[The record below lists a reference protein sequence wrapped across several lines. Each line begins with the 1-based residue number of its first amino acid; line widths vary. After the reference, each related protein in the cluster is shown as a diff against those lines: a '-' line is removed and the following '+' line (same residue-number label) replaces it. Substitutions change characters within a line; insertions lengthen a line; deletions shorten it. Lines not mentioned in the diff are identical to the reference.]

1 MKKYLKYCKD
11 AVPVILFVIISV
23 AYFWNPIQGH
33 KVLTGTD
40 HTGAVGAGVEINEYR
55 SQHNGETPRWT
66 NTLFSGMPT
75 YQLAP
80 SYDSTNTLGTI
91 KAWYT
96 LGLPDV
102 AAYVFI
108 MLLGF
113 YIMLRCFDFKVWM
126 AALGAVIWAF
136 SSYFFIIIA
145 AGHIWKVFTL
155 AFIPPTI
162 GGMALC
168 YRGRYAWG
176 VIVTALF
183 MGLQILS
190 NHVQM
195 TYYFMFVIGLMSLG
209 WLVES
214 IRKGD
219 RGLGWLKSSCVFAT
233 GCILGVAMN
242 ASNLYHTWEYQKESM
257 RGKSELTHVTKN
269 PEDQTSSGLE
279 RSYITAWSYG
289 IDETWTLLVPNTKG
303 GASMPLSR
311 SQEAMEKA
319 DNRFLQIY
327 QQMGQYWGDQPGTSG
342 PVYVGAFVCM
352 LFVLCLLIVR
362 GPMSWALLIATMLSI
377 ALSWGRNFMGFTDFF
392 LDYVPMY
399 DKFRTVASILVIA
412 EFTMPL
418 MAVMALRRFI
428 EDPECIKVKLPFT
441 NRKVNALWLSFGITA
456 GICML
461 FYVMPDVFFGSYISQ
476 SESQMF
482 DDAVAAGYIPSDI
495 YSQIRSNLFEMRR
508 TVFQAD
514 CMRSF
519 IVIAIGTG
527 MLLLYYFRKI
537 KAVPM
542 VIGITLLCLVD
553 MWGVNTRYLNK
564 DMFIYPTSVEQTFA
578 KTEADELIL
587 EDQSPYYR
595 TLDMSCSTFNSNDAS
610 YWHKSIGGY
619 HAAKLRRYQELIE
632 AHISPEMNRIQK
644 NIAQTEQ
651 GMFLQG
657 GDSIF
662 PVLDMLNM
670 KYVILAIQGG
680 SKIAVQNPSAM
691 GNAWFVDEVRNV
703 GNADSELSMLN
714 KVDLHKV
721 AVSSPSASC
730 KDAEWMS
737 GYTSAQDSTAT
748 VTLTS
753 YGPVEL
759 KYRANSKNGG
769 IIVFSDIYYPGW
781 RATVNGSEV
790 PVGRVDYVLRAV
802 KVPAGECEITMF
814 FDPKTVHTTEAVAYS
829 AMAFLALIALCILAA
844 TAWRRK
850 KQNRLTVNS

>member
-1 MKKYLKYCKD
+1 
-11 AVPVILFVIISV
+11 
-23 AYFWNPIQGH
+23 
-33 KVLTGTD
+33 
-40 HTGAVGAGVEINEYR
+40 
-55 SQHNGETPRWT
+55 
-66 NTLFSGMPT
+66 
-75 YQLAP
+75 
-80 SYDSTNTLGTI
+80 
-91 KAWYT
+91 
-96 LGLPDV
+96 
-102 AAYVFI
+102 
-108 MLLGF
+108 
-113 YIMLRCFDFKVWM
+113 
-126 AALGAVIWAF
+126 
-136 SSYFFIIIA
+136 
-145 AGHIWKVFTL
+145 
-155 AFIPPTI
+155 
-162 GGMALC
+162 
-168 YRGRYAWG
+168 
-176 VIVTALF
+176 
-183 MGLQILS
+183 
-190 NHVQM
+190 
-195 TYYFMFVIGLMSLG
+195 
-209 WLVES
+209 
-214 IRKGD
+214 
-219 RGLGWLKSSCVFAT
+219 
-233 GCILGVAMN
+233 
-242 ASNLYHTWEYQKESM
+242 
-257 RGKSELTHVTKN
+257 
-269 PEDQTSSGLE
+269 
-279 RSYITAWSYG
+279 
-289 IDETWTLLVPNTKG
+289 
-303 GASMPLSR
+303 
-311 SQEAMEKA
+311 
-319 DNRFLQIY
+319 
-327 QQMGQYWGDQPGTSG
+327 
-342 PVYVGAFVCM
+342 
-352 LFVLCLLIVR
+352 
-362 GPMSWALLIATMLSI
+362 
-377 ALSWGRNFMGFTDFF
+377 
-392 LDYVPMY
+392 
-399 DKFRTVASILVIA
+399 
-412 EFTMPL
+412 
-418 MAVMALRRFI
+418 
-428 EDPECIKVKLPFT
+428 
-441 NRKVNALWLSFGITA
+441 
-456 GICML
+456 
-461 FYVMPDVFFGSYISQ
+461 
-476 SESQMF
+476 
-482 DDAVAAGYIPSDI
+482 
-495 YSQIRSNLFEMRR
+495 
-508 TVFQAD
+508 
-514 CMRSF
+514 
-519 IVIAIGTG
+519 
-527 MLLLYYFRKI
+527 
-537 KAVPM
+537 M

-564 DMFIYPTSVEQTFA
+564 NMFIYPTSVEQTFA

-714 KVDLHKV
+714 KVDLLKV